1 MTEATVCGTTGQ
13 NKNNENNKKKK
24 IRQPMKQNPDSVQ
37 TITNTA
43 FSALESDQSKGATT
57 IQPTIK

>member
-1 MTEATVCGTTGQ
+1 MTEATVCETTGQ
-13 NKNNENNKKKK
+13 VKNNKNKKQNKTTNGK
-24 IRQPMKQNPDSVQ
+24 NPDSVQ

>member
-1 MTEATVCGTTGQ
+1 LW
-13 NKNNENNKKKK
+13 NNWPKQKQRKQQKK